1 MMLLQ
6 RMLLQFSHDD
16 DVIENRI
23 FYIFCSDIRTASS
36 SRILLLHAHYCAT
49 AHKWT
54 ALKSWTERRT
64 AAGKMVQKNVI
75 QSSA

>member
-6 RMLLQFSHDD
+6 RMLLLHDD

-23 FYIFCSDIRTASS
+23 FYIFCSDIRTATSF
-36 SRILLLHAHYCAT
+36 ILLLLHAHYCAT